1 MTTLSRSTQPRL
13 HPFALPRI
21 RALLPMALMLVLLA
35 TLVDMLATDNRPT
48 TVAALPELDAAGASA
63 MLP

>member
-1 MTTLSRSTQPRL
+1 
-13 HPFALPRI
+13 
-21 RALLPMALMLVLLA
+21 MALMLVLLA
-35 TLVDMLATDNRPT
+35 TLVGMLATDNRPT